1 MKNLKIYTYTII
13 RSASKEFKDR
23 VPYCSAILED
33 DKGRRSVQ
41 MVEGCT
47 DGKKTVIGKKLI
59 V

>member
-33 DKGRRSVQ
+33 GKGTRSVQ
-41 MVEGCT
+41 MLEGYT
-47 DGKKTVIGKKLI
+47 DDKKTVIGQKLI